1 MIVPDVNLL
10 LYAYN
15 ADAPQHASAKQW
27 LEGLF
32 SGDETIALPWMTVW
46 GFIRLSTNPR
56 VWPNPMSPETAFDV
70 VRSWLAE
77 PGVVLLEPGPR
88 HLELLQKLA
97 IDHQAAG
104 RMLTNAALA
113 ALAIEY
119 GATVAS
125 SDHDFR
131 RFSGLRLVNPLALV

>member
-1 MIVPDVNLL
+1 LIVPDVNLL

-32 SGDETIALPWMTVW
+32 SGDETIALPWKTVW